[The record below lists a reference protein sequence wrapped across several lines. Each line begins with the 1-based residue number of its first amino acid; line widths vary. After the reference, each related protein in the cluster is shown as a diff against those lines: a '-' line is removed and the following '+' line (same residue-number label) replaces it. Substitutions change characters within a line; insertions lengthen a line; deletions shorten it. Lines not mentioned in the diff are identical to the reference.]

1 MQAPDA
7 ERIGYQDDSV
17 DLLQRFQNTGDLLLH
32 QARRFGKFLQRGRM
46 SRVDDMA
53 HKQIVEPCRRNGW
66 RHSAILQG
74 IQGSLIRSSRA
85 PILYPD
91 NVPELPEVETVVR
104 GLDKRVAGDTIES
117 VWIGSR
123 KQTLKSAAGLIV
135 ATLEGKRIVRVHRAG
150 KHIVFDL
157 AGASG
162 ISGVKSSNASKSN
175 ASKKKSERSGRGRTR
190 PGASEQTAQWIV
202 HLGMTGR
209 LVVSEAP
216 AEIAKHTH
224 LIAKL
229 ASGRELRFIDPRMF
243 GKLSVHAGGFDPGGV
258 EPLEVD
264 EGQFVALFRERKTP
278 IKSALLNQK
287 LLRGVGNIYADESL
301 FRAGIRP
308 RRRASSISGKQLS
321 VLHRSVQ
328 EVLREA
334 IALGGSSISDYV
346 DADGEEGFF
355 QLQHKVYGREGQPCL
370 ACATP
375 IRRVVLAGRSSH
387 YCSKCQK

>member
-1 MQAPDA
+1 M
-7 ERIGYQDDSV
+7 
-17 DLLQRFQNTGDLLLH
+17 
-32 QARRFGKFLQRGRM
+32 
-46 SRVDDMA
+46 
-53 HKQIVEPCRRNGW
+53 
-66 RHSAILQG
+66 
-74 IQGSLIRSSRA
+74 
-85 PILYPD
+85 
-91 NVPELPEVETVVR
+91 PELPEVETIAR
-104 GLDKRVAGDTIES
+104 GLDTRVAGDSVES

-123 KQTLKSAAGLIV
+123 KQPLKSPATVIA
-135 ATLEGKRIVRVHRAG
+135 ATLEGRRIVRVHRAG

-157 AGASG
+157 EGDARALTRR
-162 ISGVKSSNASKSN
+162 SSRAKQG
-175 ASKKKSERSGRGRTR
+175 KHDL
-190 PGASEQTAQWIV
+190 QTAQWIV

-209 LVVSEAP
+209 LVVCEPA

-243 GKLSVHAGGFDPGGV
+243 GKLSVHLHPGGFDPGGV
-258 EPLEVD
+258 EPLDVSE
-264 EGQFVALFRERKTP
+264 ERFVALFRGRKTP

-308 RRRASSISGKQLS
+308 RRRASAITREQLRH
-321 VLHRSVQ
+321 LHRAVR

-355 QLQHKVYGREGQPCL
+355 QLQHRVYGREGEPCL
-370 ACATP
+370 VCATA

-387 YCSKCQK
+387 YCANCQK